1 MIKFLH
7 TNDINGIKKG
17 KQLKHV
23 LFKIEIDK
31 PKNNKNK
38 RMPLNISLA
47 IDVSGSMNEG
57 INSHKFNP
65 LDGHRVGGALN
76 FLENLNVNGYPI
88 KTKLSQVKK
97 AALEAVDLLEVGDF
111 ISIVTFSNDARV
123 IQDAIEISEETKEVI
138 KRKIS
143 HITANGGTNLHE
155 GWLKAGVEVAKNMTS
170 KMINRVIVLT
180 DGETNQGIT
189 SVSEITKNVD
199 GLSQRGIS
207 TSTFGVGDHYNEDLL
222 EKIATISG
230 GNAYYIE
237 NENDISSMLLSE
249 FSCLNNIE
257 GNAATISFN
266 LKENISFKCLN
277 ELDKKQNSFIIG
289 NLIGGKKVNVLMS
302 FEFDNKAK
310 VASKYII
317 GEAVLSYTNKEG
329 ETVEDTV
336 ELSYETLSVE
346 DFSKEK
352 VNQEIEVQ
360 LTILDMAQKQKM
372 AKEEFTRG
380 NRSGAYSILNNSII
394 SAQALAG
401 NSLVAEEMNQVNNLM
416 KEGES
421 YSDLKMSK
429 VLSSM
434 SYSTRTSR
442 K

>member
-7 TNDINGIKKG
+7 TNDINAIKKG

-23 LFKIEIDK
+23 LFKIEIAK
-31 PKNNKNK
+31 PKNDKKK

-47 IDVSGSMNEG
+47 IDVSGSMNEA
-57 INSHKFNP
+57 ITSQKYNQM
-65 LDGHRVGGALN
+65 DGYKIGGALN
-76 FLENLNVNGYPI
+76 FLENLNVNFPI

-97 AALEAVDLLEVGDF
+97 AALEAVDLLESGDF
-111 ISIVTFSNDARV
+111 ISIVTFSNDAKV
-123 IQDAIEISEETKEVI
+123 IQEAIEISEEAKESV
-138 KRKIS
+138 KRKIAN
-143 HITANGGTNLHE
+143 INANGGTNLHE
-155 GWLKAGVEVAKNMTS
+155 GWLKSGVEVAKNMS
-170 KMINRVIVLT
+170 NKMINRVIVLT

-222 EKIATISG
+222 EKMATISG

-257 GNAATISFN
+257 GNAASINFN
-266 LKENISFKCLN
+266 LKENIKIKCLN
-277 ELDKKQNSFIIG
+277 ELDKNNNGFIIG

-302 FEFDNKAK
+302 FEFENKTK
-310 VASKYII
+310 VGAKYII
-317 GEAVLSYTNKEG
+317 GEAVLSYLDKNG
-329 ETVEDTV
+329 ETIQDCI
-336 ELSYETLSVE
+336 ELSYETVSLE
-346 DFSKEK
+346 DFDKQK
-352 VNQEIEVQ
+352 TNQEIEVQ
-360 LTILDMAQKQKM
+360 LTILDMAKKQKL
-372 AKEEFTRG
+372 AKEEFIRG
-380 NRSGAYSILNNSII
+380 NRNKAYDILNNSII
-394 SAQALAG
+394 SAQAYAG
-401 NSLVAEEMNQVNNLM
+401 NSLVADEMNQINSLM
-416 KEGES
+416 KEGEH
-421 YSDLKMSK
+421 YSDIKMSK